1 MFADIS
7 NEMLIRWYNRY
18 RGDNNVIITIETGR
32 TDPFLIINK
41 RKAREN
47 VIGIN

>member
-18 RGDNNVIITIETGR
+18 RGDNNVDNNDR
-32 TDPFLIINK
+32 NW
-41 RKAREN
+41 
-47 VIGIN
+47 